1 MGARDM
7 DELYILFAKIIS
19 PLFYPLVSNQR
30 IYVLYLG
37 SALLLAF
44 IVYLASKS
52 RKRTGLIRGFL
63 AYCFPKAVYAHHSAL
78 VDYKY
83 FLINRATFGIFFGPL
98 IVSSALVSGLTLGG
112 LQSLTGRADLGL
124 PSGPVA
130 AMIFTGLVVLAI
142 DLGIFIAHYLQ
153 HKVPV
158 LWEFH
163 KVHHSAEVMT
173 PITVYRMHP
182 VDDLLSGSL
191 TGILGGAIH
200 GVFAFLYADGV
211 GLITVFQLNLFT
223 FVFYVAGY
231 NLRHSHIWLSYPKT
245 LSHLFVSPAQH
256 QIHHSKHPRHFDKNL
271 GFIFAFW
278 DHFAGT
284 LYVPDGKEEITYGLH
299 GDEHKAFDSVWN
311 LYVLPFKRVA
321 ARFRGALDSG
331 A

>member
-1 MGARDM
+1 M
-7 DELYILFAKIIS
+7 DELYTLFVKIVA
-19 PLFYPLVSNQR
+19 PLFYPFISSQR
-30 IYVLYLG
+30 IYILYLG

-44 IVYLASKS
+44 LVYLASRSWKWA
-52 RKRTGLIRGFL
+52 GLIQGFF
-63 AYCFPKAVYAHHSAL
+63 AYCFPKAVYAHRSAF

-98 IVSSALVSGLTLGG
+98 VLNSVLVSGLMLGG
-112 LQSLTGRADLGL
+112 LRLLTGRGDLGL

-130 AMIFTGLVVLAI
+130 ALVFTGLLVLVV
-142 DLGIFIAHYLQ
+142 DLGIFVAHYLQ
-153 HKVPV
+153 HKVPL

-182 VDDLLSGSL
+182 VDDLLSGSV
-191 TGILGGAIH
+191 TGALAGAVH
-200 GVFAFLYADGV
+200 GIFTFLYPDGI
-211 GLITVFQLNLFT
+211 GQITVLQLDLFT
-223 FVFYVAGY
+223 FVFYVMGY
-231 NLRHSHIWLSYPKT
+231 NLRHSHIWLSYPKA

-256 QIHHSKHPRHFDKNL
+256 QIHHSNQPRHFDKNL

-284 LYVPDGKEEITYGLH
+284 LYVPEGKEEITFGLQ
-299 GDEHKAFDSVWN
+299 GDEQKAFDSVWN
-311 LYVLPFKRVA
+311 LYVLPFKKAA
-321 ARFRGALDSG
+321 ARFRGAQDSG